1 MAGKKVLVIDD
12 EDNILNLLR
21 TGLEESGFEVVTKS
35 NGLDALIF
43 IEEEKPAI
51 IIADIMMP
59 RLTGLDLL
67 RALKN
72 KEKTRKIPLIF
83 ISAIEQAKTVQEGL
97 DLGAVDYITKPFK
110 VSEIVGKV
118 RHYVPA
124 GTMSRPPADTN
135 EDVTTDE

>member
-1 MAGKKVLVIDD
+1 MAGKKILVIDD
-12 EDNILNLLR
+12 EENILNLIR
-21 TGLEESGFEVVTKS
+21 TGLEESGFDVVTKS

-59 RLTGLDLL
+59 RLNGLDLL
-67 RALKN
+67 EALKN
-72 KEKTRKIPLIF
+72 KEETRKIPLIF
-83 ISAIEQAKTVQEGL
+83 ISAMDQAKTVQEGL

-118 RHYVPA
+118 RHYLPA
-124 GTMSRPPADTN
+124 SD
-135 EDVTTDE
+135 